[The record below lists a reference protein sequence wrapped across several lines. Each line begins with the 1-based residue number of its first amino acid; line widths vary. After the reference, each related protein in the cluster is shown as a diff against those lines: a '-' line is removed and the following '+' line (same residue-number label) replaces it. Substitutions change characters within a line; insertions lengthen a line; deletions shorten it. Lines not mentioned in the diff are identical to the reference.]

1 MSTLFSTSPLRHSHS
16 EALTTSQQAGKYIQQ
31 NSFSST
37 PIPIPFLSTPESTE
51 LWSTYENL
59 LYSCLRT
66 GDDKAAH
73 SCLEKLGGRFGT
85 NDERIMGLRGLYQEA
100 MAEDQAALLRMLR
113 EYDQILAE
121 NPTVTPVRKRR
132 ITLLRSLSRESDAIN
147 GLIDLLEASPTDIE
161 SWAELCELY
170 VSQGLYQQAEFCLEE
185 ILLSTPNAWNVHAR
199 LGEIL
204 YTSASTTPDQLGTLA
219 ESVRRF
225 CRSIEL
231 CNGYVRGYYGLK
243 LASDRLLGTLSNSG
257 KADSQTSNNSRNHE
271 LAVPSV
277 EVLQKLNES
286 AISMLGEIAR
296 KARLDD
302 PRSPDIA
309 FVEALLKA

>member
-1 MSTLFSTSPLRHSHS
+1 MSTLFSISPLRHSHS

-100 MAEDQAALLRMLR
+100 MAEDQSALLQMLR

-121 NPTVTPVRKRR
+121 NPTVTASVWN
-132 ITLLRSLSRESDAIN
+132 LLWRA
-147 GLIDLLEASPTDIE
+147 
-161 SWAELCELY
+161 
-170 VSQGLYQQAEFCLEE
+170 
-185 ILLSTPNAWNVHAR
+185 
-199 LGEIL
+199 
-204 YTSASTTPDQLGTLA
+204 
-219 ESVRRF
+219 
-225 CRSIEL
+225 
-231 CNGYVRGYYGLK
+231 
-243 LASDRLLGTLSNSG
+243 
-257 KADSQTSNNSRNHE
+257 
-271 LAVPSV
+271 AV
-277 EVLQKLNES
+277 N
-286 AISMLGEIAR
+286 
-296 KARLDD
+296 
-302 PRSPDIA
+302 
-309 FVEALLKA
+309 